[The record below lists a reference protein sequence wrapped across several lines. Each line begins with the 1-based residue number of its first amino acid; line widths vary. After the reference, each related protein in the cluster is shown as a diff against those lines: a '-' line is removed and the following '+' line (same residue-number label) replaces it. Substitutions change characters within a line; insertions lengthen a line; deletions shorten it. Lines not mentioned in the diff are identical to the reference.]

1 MALAAL
7 ASLLIGITLGLLGAG
22 GSILTVPVLHY
33 ILNFDAV
40 QSTSMSLFVV
50 GTTASAGALAYA
62 RRREIA
68 WKKGAAFA
76 LPSLVVVYLARRFLL
91 PIVPQSISFS
101 SIQIHRDTLILVLF
115 SIVMLLAASA
125 MLRRKKTSALAFT
138 EPHLLRIA
146 LQGALVGLV
155 TGFVGAGGGFL
166 IVPALVVLIGLEMK
180 IAVGTSL
187 AIIAVNSL
195 TGFLG
200 SLSGGV
206 SIDWNILFAVTG
218 CALLGM
224 LLGNLLA
231 RKIESEKLKPAF
243 GWFVLM
249 MGTFILLKE
258 TLLK

>member
-1 MALAAL
+1 
-7 ASLLIGITLGLLGAG
+7 
-22 GSILTVPVLHY
+22 
-33 ILNFDAV
+33 
-40 QSTSMSLFVV
+40 
-50 GTTASAGALAYA
+50 
-62 RRREIA
+62 
-68 WKKGAAFA
+68 
-76 LPSLVVVYLARRFLL
+76 
-91 PIVPQSISFS
+91 
-101 SIQIHRDTLILVLF
+101 
-115 SIVMLLAASA
+115 
-125 MLRRKKTSALAFT
+125 
-138 EPHLLRIA
+138 
-146 LQGALVGLV
+146 
-155 TGFVGAGGGFL
+155 FVGAGGGFL